1 VNGLPRKVRVRN
13 VMAIRIFILVIAS
26 VVSGCTTDTLVRGFI
41 LPDCP
46 PGPTDKATSRAAA
59 CMTEAM
65 YEIAQK
71 KEETSRDTSTSDEDP
86 QSDGS
91 EETDKEQRPAPG
103 PEQPP

>member
-1 VNGLPRKVRVRN
+1 
-13 VMAIRIFILVIAS
+13 MAIRSFIFVLAS
-26 VVSGCTTDTLVRGFI
+26 VVSGCTTDTFVRGFI

-71 KEETSRDTSTSDEDP
+71 KDETSRDTSTSDKDP
-86 QSDGS
+86 QSEGS
-91 EETDKEQRPAPG
+91 EEADKEPRPVPG
-103 PEQPP
+103 SEQPP